1 MAGVDRIIGVG
12 DGGAVGQLGQR
23 AVLLG
28 IDRHPRRVAQ
38 RHRHQLVALGGDHA
52 FQIGQVLVV
61 VRVQRAVVHALVL
74 ADVVG
79 KLHQLD
85 VQPLGPRLAHRD
97 FHRHIAQ
104 AHRHAQRQ
112 RFVGARRAA
121 AWGDGGQC
129 RHARPD
135 DSFHAC
141 HVAAP
146 SLRLPRRSGG
156 AAAKRRALWYGA
168 DRPNKQGILICL
180 SRESGTNQGRAR
192 ARQSLAIRPSA
203 SIRSFSLA

>member
-104 AHRHAQRQ
+104 PTDTPSVSGLSARAAPPPGATAANAAMPARMILFIPATLLLHHCGCRAAQA
-112 RFVGARRAA
+112 ARR
-121 AWGDGGQC
+121 
-129 RHARPD
+129 R
-135 DSFHAC
+135 
-141 HVAAP
+141 
-146 SLRLPRRSGG
+146 
-156 AAAKRRALWYGA
+156 KRRALWYGA

>member
-23 AVLLG
+23 AVLG

-112 RFVGARRAA
+112 RFCRRAPRRRPTGATAANAAMPARMILFMPATLLLHHCGCAPQAARR
-121 AWGDGGQC
+121 
-129 RHARPD
+129 R
-135 DSFHAC
+135 
-141 HVAAP
+141 
-146 SLRLPRRSGG
+146 
-156 AAAKRRALWYGA
+156 KRRALWYGA